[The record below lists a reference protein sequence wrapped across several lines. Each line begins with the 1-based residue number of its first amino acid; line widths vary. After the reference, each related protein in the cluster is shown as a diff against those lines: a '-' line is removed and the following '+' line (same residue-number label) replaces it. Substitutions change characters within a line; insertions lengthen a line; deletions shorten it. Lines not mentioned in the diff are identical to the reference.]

1 MAETTHNK
9 TEASNR
15 LTPEVICNRLEKI
28 ALEAFDQT
36 PVLFAYLFGSYAK
49 GLAHRFSDLDIAVFV
64 PPQDTRS
71 TYRLEMGLGL
81 KFDALLDYRVS
92 ADVRTLHTLPIAVV
106 GEIVTFGRLI
116 FSRDEAARVDFEVLA
131 RKRYFDFKPVLD
143 NYYREILKSIATR

>member
-1 MAETTHNK
+1 M
-9 TEASNR
+9 
-15 LTPEVICNRLEKI
+15 
-28 ALEAFDQT
+28 
-36 PVLFAYLFGSYAK
+36 FAYLFGSYAK

-92 ADVRTLHTLPIAVV
+92 ADVRTLHTLSIAVV

-116 FSRDEAARVDFEVLA
+116 FSRDEAARVDFEV
-131 RKRYFDFKPVLD
+131 
-143 NYYREILKSIATR
+143 